1 MNLINRAKI
10 NYCLRVRV
18 VKDLNGKHS
27 IAAEATEPVHIFP
40 VYAWWSQRPAPISH
54 ESSPD
59 YERVESPFR
68 SPQESLQPRVIER
81 EKVLKKGL
89 FGKKRGKI
97 AVGVEVQDSYYISIG
112 HKHTTMSNSISLPIK
127 MRYSPISA
135 DLPPNV
141 SSLSARLH
149 ARTTYSVD
157 PSKPHFTGT
166 YGTSLTILKSP
177 TPSTATPLWLEDSST
192 SAISFVANLLIP
204 MTLPSAA
211 GSSQKQVLLP
221 SIQSCHI
228 SRSYEI
234 EVKIGFDGG
243 NEIGLKVPTTIIA
256 KPATLNDELAFEQRV
271 KTADDWSSP
280 DDAETEVEPELLR
293 PTFRSL
299 RNNDNEREEDE
310 NLGPSDWDNIA
321 AVVDLVRSE
330 GVEELT
336 EPPPDYELVIALINK
351 NNRVHE
357 RITAVAA

>member
-1 MNLINRAKI
+1 
-10 NYCLRVRV
+10 VRIV
-18 VKDLNGKHS
+18 NVLNGKNS
-27 IAAEATEPVHIFP
+27 IAAEATEPVHIVP
-40 VYAWWSQRPAPISH
+40 VYAWWSKREGPMSQ

-59 YERVESPFR
+59 YERMESPFR
-68 SPQESLQPRVIER
+68 TPQEPLEPRVVER

-89 FGKKRGKI
+89 FGKKRGKV
-97 AVGVEVQDSYYISIG
+97 AVGVEVQDSYYLNTA
-112 HKHTTMSNSISLPIK
+112 HETKMSNSMSLPIK

-166 YGTSLTILKSP
+166 YGTSLTILRSS

-211 GSSQKQVLLP
+211 GSSEKQVLLP
-221 SIQSCHI
+221 SFQSCHI

-234 EVKIGFDGG
+234 EVKIGFEGG
-243 NEIGLKVPTTIIA
+243 NEIVLKVPTTIIA
-256 KPATLNDELAFEQRV
+256 KPATLGDIAAFEQRV
-271 KTADDWSSP
+271 KAADDWSSP

-293 PTFRSL
+293 PTLVTL
-299 RNNDNEREEDE
+299 RNNDIEREEDE
-310 NLGPSDWDNIA
+310 DLGSNDQESIVV
-321 AVVDLVRSE
+321 AVDSVRSAS
-330 GVEELT
+330 VEEHT
-336 EPPPDYELVIALINK
+336 EAPPDYELVISPINK
-351 NNRVHE
+351 NCVHE

>member
-1 MNLINRAKI
+1 MNLTDRSKI
-10 NYCLRVRV
+10 KYCVRVRV
-18 VKDLNGKHS
+18 VKNLNGKHS
-27 IAAEATEPVHIFP
+27 IAAEANEPVHIFP
-40 VYAWWSQRPAPISH
+40 VYAWWSKRPAPMSH

-68 SPQESLQPRVIER
+68 PPQESLQPRVIER

-97 AVGVEVQDSYYISIG
+97 AIGVEVQDSYYISVG
-112 HKHTTMSNSISLPIK
+112 HNHATMPNSKSLPIK
-127 MRYSPISA
+127 MRYSPMSA

-166 YGTSLTILKSP
+166 YGTSLAILKSS

-204 MTLPSAA
+204 MTLPSAP

-221 SIQSCHI
+221 SFQSCHI

-234 EVKIGFDGG
+234 EVKIGLDGG
-243 NEIGLKVPTTIIA
+243 NEIVLKVPTTIIA
-256 KPATLNDELAFEQRV
+256 KPATQNDELAFEQQV
-271 KTADDWSSP
+271 NAADDWSPP
-280 DDAETEVEPELLR
+280 DDAESELEPELLR
-293 PTFRSL
+293 PTFLTL
-299 RNNDNEREEDE
+299 RNNDNERVEDE
-310 NLGPSDWDNIA
+310 NLASSDQESIP
-321 AVVDLVRSE
+321 AVVDLARSE
-330 GVEELT
+330 GVEEPT
-336 EPPPDYELVIALINK
+336 EPPPDYELMIAPISK
-351 NNRVHE
+351 NRVHE